1 MWINTT
7 MWSWTRWWKKEANW
21 SGPSPDGEEKS
32 GVREDLDTQEYQLY
46 INLLDKIIALIS
58 SSLASNHVNKPI
70 LEYES
75 SYLMFDFTVS
85 NAHVLSINNHWGYGG
100 WKSASSFYE
109 MLSYSSFLPCL
120 VVDDATYFMLHT
132 SRLWRL
138 FSTALEQATQFYI
151 EIRAIWKGK
160 IFTFYFSPKN
170 DV

>member
-109 MLSYSSFLPCL
+109 MLSYSSFLPCWL
-120 VVDDATYFMLHT
+120 GRWCDILHVSYQSTLKALLNCTWT
-132 SRLWRL
+132 SHTILHRNPSYLKR
-138 FSTALEQATQFYI
+138 
-151 EIRAIWKGK
+151 
-160 IFTFYFSPKN
+160 
-170 DV
+170 